1 MESRVAKKIT
11 DEPQWKK
18 SSYPTSA
25 DQPNSHMVLVN
36 WLVNDHEFTDTEELI
51 VALLN
56 HLLMGTSQYTLYTTL
71 MESGIESDIIGV
83 GLSDELL
90 HATYSIELKGIE
102 PSNVEAMHDLVVNTL
117 EKMLKDH
124 DLVVN
129 TLEKMLNDGFSDD
142 DIAAT
147 MNTIE
152 FRLREFNTGSF
163 PKRLSFMLG
172 AMYKLDGNTIANFTQ
187 KYTSLRHKLDNEFN
201 LEKFKDY
208 HLFSSKEIDLCQ
220 RMQLL
225 TEHYLQAKKE
235 LLKVSITQRL
245 FL

>member
-102 PSNVEAMHDLVVNTL
+102 PSNVEAM
-117 EKMLKDH
+117 H